1 MAGAWLLLT
10 DTLKYLAVSL
20 LVSCLCRTGKA
31 RRGRE
36 KSIRL
41 LNRRRE
47 GKDHNVSEDS
57 RTGTG
62 RGEHV
67 YVRSCSSSTGL
78 CNSAT
83 AA

>member
-20 LVSCLCRTGKA
+20 LDSCLCRTGKA

-47 GKDHNVSEDS
+47 GKDHNVAEDS

-67 YVRSCSSSTGL
+67 YVCSCSSSTDL
-78 CNSAT
+78 NSAT